1 MQLVLFN
8 SIYHITFLIL
18 SGIHCVQHKNKALF
32 MFIYTSFTENQTI
45 FIYLCQKVNDNM
57 KPILQM
63 LSLLNPLLCAI
74 CQIKLFF
81 CDV

>member
-8 SIYHITFLIL
+8 SIYHITFLSL

-45 FIYLCQKVNDNM
+45 FIYLFK
-57 KPILQM
+57 
-63 LSLLNPLLCAI
+63 SEGE
-74 CQIKLFF
+74 
-81 CDV
+81 